1 MMILDFKKGEF
12 IIKLFVIP
20 IMCITIVIGAIF
32 YTQHLNDTSQI
43 TNSKK
48 TNKNTFLFHKSE
60 ALTASHSI
68 INKRL
73 RSSTIISFGESDKD
87 VRIVNDSTFTVINY
101 VDWINQ
107 KGENRRNYYCC
118 TVTFNHN
125 CKAKAQNLVFME

>member
-1 MMILDFKKGEF
+1 
-12 IIKLFVIP
+12 
-20 IMCITIVIGAIF
+20 MCITIVIGAIF

-125 CKAKAQNLVFME
+125 CRAKAQNLVFME